1 MGFDEEMRKG
11 VAVALLVLV
20 ALGAA
25 VAVAFGAKSASAEGV
40 PATPGSGST
49 QGTSPDLGDAAVM
62 DPNQENLLAK
72 ARLLA
77 QGITLA
83 EGGDVEG
90 SRPFRN
96 NNPGDLEENGDLGK
110 DSGGY
115 GVFSSRAAGDQ
126 ALVDQCLKILAGTSR
141 IYRTDWT
148 WAQVAEE
155 YDKGGD
161 ALVNWLPNVISVCG
175 MRPDQTV
182 SDWLNS

>member
-1 MGFDEEMRKG
+1 MRKG
-11 VAVALLVLV
+11 IAVLVLV
-20 ALGAA
+20 AVAVVAA
-25 VAVAFGAKSASAEGV
+25 LAVAFGGQSASAKGV
-40 PATPGSGST
+40 PATPGSGGG
-49 QGTSPDLGDAAVM
+49 QGTSPDLGDAAVI
-62 DPNQENLLAK
+62 DPNQTNLLAK

-115 GVFSSRAAGDQ
+115 GVFSTRALGDE
-126 ALVDQCLKILAGTSR
+126 ALLNQCLKILAGTSR
-141 IYRTDWT
+141 IYQTSWT
-148 WAQVAEE
+148 WEQVAQE

-161 ALVNWLPNVISVCG
+161 ALTNWLPNVISVCG
-175 MRPDQTV
+175 MDPQQTV
-182 SDWLNS
+182 SDWLAS